1 MGLNVSVDAV
11 DQFQVITSI
20 PPVEYSGAG
29 ALNFTMKSGGLQ
41 YHGQVS
47 DYIRNT
53 IFDAWSFTNKW
64 VPKLGS
70 TLVQCIASPNRSLC
84 QPKPFEHQ
92 NEFSASA
99 GGKMPF
105 THEKLFFF
113 AAYDLYHGNGP
124 GSGSPAFYTVP
135 TTLMRQ
141 GDFTEL
147 NGGVGTGGLTGTGS
161 NNPD

>member
-1 MGLNVSVDAV
+1 
-11 DQFQVITSI
+11 
-20 PPVEYSGAG
+20 
-29 ALNFTMKSGGLQ
+29 MKSVGLQ

-70 TLVQCIASPNRSLC
+70 TLAQCVASPNRSLC

-99 GGKMPF
+99 GGKVPF
-105 THEKLFFF
+105 THKKLFFF

-161 NNPD
+161 NNPGIMYDPRTNSCAGSVCTRQPFQASKNGAY